1 KIDTNRLCDRT
12 PIDRLGTPDEV
23 ARAIA
28 FLVSDWASYITGKV
42 TTYRRRRLKVL
53 ALQQL
58 FNGIRRLLE
67 LNLIIINL
75 L

>member
-1 KIDTNRLCDRT
+1 VQKN
-12 PIDRLGTPDEV
+12 PEKV
-23 ARAIA
+23 A
-28 FLVSDWASYITGKV
+28 
-42 TTYRRRRLKVL
+42 TYRRRRPKVL

-67 LNLIIINL
+67 LDFIIINL